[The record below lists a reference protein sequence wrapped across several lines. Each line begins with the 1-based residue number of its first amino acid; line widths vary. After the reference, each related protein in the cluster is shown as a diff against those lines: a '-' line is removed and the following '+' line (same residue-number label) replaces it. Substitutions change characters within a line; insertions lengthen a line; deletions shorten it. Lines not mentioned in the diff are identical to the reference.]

1 MTVIQP
7 KSLANRSHAE
17 TRRATWLGATAVPM
31 WATLA
36 WLTTSLTRLP
46 PFELLAIGFGLGAIA
61 LIIARVGSGG
71 DLRVLARV
79 PLRAW
84 LLGIGGL
91 FFYHLFYVLA
101 FRAAPAAQVNLLNY
115 LWPLLIVLF
124 ASLLPGHRLRARQ
137 VLGALLGL
145 GGAVLLVAPSGDAA
159 VDGAPVGYVLAFAA
173 AVTWAGYSVLSRR
186 IADVPSDAVIGCCAA
201 TALLAAMCHVA
212 TEATVLPTAG
222 EWLHLLALGLLP
234 LGLAFVAWDH
244 GCKRGDITMLGTLA
258 YATPLLSTFLLVA
271 TGIATAS
278 PTLWIASA
286 LIVGGAAVATGIQQR

>member
-1 MTVIQP
+1 MTAMA
-7 KSLANRSHAE
+7 STRSPAE
-17 TRRATWLGATAVPM
+17 IRRATWLGAAAVPM
-31 WATLA
+31 WAMLA

-46 PFELLAIGFGLGAIA
+46 PFELLAIGFGLGAVA
-61 LIIARVGSGG
+61 LITVRAVTGG
-71 DLRVLARV
+71 ELGVLKRV

-84 LLGIGGL
+84 LLGVGGL

-124 ASLLPGHRLRARQ
+124 AALLPGHRLRARQ
-137 VLGALLGL
+137 VLGALAGL
-145 GGAVLLVAPSGDAA
+145 AGAVLLVAPDTDGA
-159 VDGAPVGYVLAFAA
+159 VDGAPIGYVLALAA

-186 IADVPSDAVIGCCAA
+186 VADVPSDAVIGCCAA
-201 TALLAAMCHVA
+201 TALLAASCHFV
-212 TEATVLPTAG
+212 TETTVLPSPG
-222 EWLHLLALGLLP
+222 EWLRLVAIGLLP

-258 YATPLLSTFLLVA
+258 YATPLLSTFILVA
-271 TGIATAS
+271 AGTATAS

-286 LIVGGAAVATGIQQR
+286 LIVGGAAIASGIHRNEVS

>member
-1 MTVIQP
+1 
-7 KSLANRSHAE
+7 
-17 TRRATWLGATAVPM
+17 M

-46 PFELLAIGFGLGAIA
+46 AFELLAIGFGLGAVA
-61 LIIARVGSGG
+61 LIIVRLASGG
-71 DLRVLARV
+71 DLRVLRRV

-137 VLGALLGL
+137 VLGALAGL
-145 GGAVLLVAPSGDAA
+145 AGAVLLVAPSSDGAT
-159 VDGAPVGYVLAFAA
+159 DGAPIGYVLALAA

-201 TALLAAMCHVA
+201 TALLAALCHVA
-212 TEATVLPTAG
+212 TEATVVPSAG
-222 EWLHLLALGLLP
+222 EWLRLVAIGLLP
-234 LGLAFVAWDH
+234 LGLAFVAWDY
-244 GCKRGDITMLGTLA
+244 GCKRGDITMLGSLA
-258 YATPLLSTFLLVA
+258 YATPLLSTFILVA
-271 TGIATAS
+271 AGTALAS
-278 PTLWIASA
+278 SKLWIASA
-286 LIVGGAAVATGIQQR
+286 LIVGGAFVASLNQQR